1 MKFDF
6 RSWWSGSVIAT
17 VDIADETPEDRRTRV
32 ALEVAV
38 RAGVSLTYA
47 SLDRASLVG
56 ARLDGAS
63 LDRASLNGASLD
75 GASLVGARLDG
86 ASLDGASLVG
96 ARLVGASLVGAN
108 LDDASLVGASLR
120 SIRTDLFDVLLRA
133 QPEVPA
139 LLAALRAG
147 RIDGST
153 YSGECACLVGTIAKA
168 RHCDVEAFD
177 FRDARRPIE
186 RWFTGI
192 RPGDTPDKHAIA
204 RITEGWILEF
214 MALTGIKDEP
224 VAP

>member
-1 MKFDF
+1 MKFEF
-6 RSWWSGSVIAT
+6 KSWIDASVIAT
-17 VDIADETPEDRRTRV
+17 QEIPDDTAENQRCRV
-32 ALEVAV
+32 ALEMAV
-38 RAGVSLTYA
+38 KAGIRLTC
-47 SLDRASLVG
+47 
-56 ARLDGAS
+56 
-63 LDRASLNGASLD
+63 
-75 GASLVGARLDG
+75 
-86 ASLDGASLVG
+86 
-96 ARLVGASLVGAN
+96 AN